1 MDRDKLINAIDRYNN
16 QYDWRKLDA
25 AIEQVTGMDPD
36 YLDDSDPNEGMYA
49 DISTEDLQEIWNV
62 LYGKKDIINIKKY
75 TISDLTYEEYALIQS
90 AVEMFSDPAFSKSR
104 RDASIAK
111 HIMTKQGW

>member
-1 MDRDKLINAIDRYNN
+1 MTRSRIIDAIDRYNN
-16 QYDWRKLDA
+16 EYDWKKLDA

-49 DISTEDLQEIWNV
+49 DISTEDLQEILNV
-62 LYGKKDIINIKKY
+62 LQGKTADVKKY
-75 TISDLTYEEYALIQS
+75 TISDLTYEEYSLIQS

-104 RDASIAK
+104 KDASTAK